1 MALSEA
7 TQEAVWLKAFMLV
20 LSEDSSDEPVKVYED
35 NQGAIAL
42 VKNPKFHKRT
52 KHIDIRY
59 HFGREKVRDGHV
71 VLMNSPTVEMLA
83 DLITKPISA
92 IQFSALTSNLGIPSS
107 IAAVESSGSA
117 ADKHLERL
125 SCAQVAAYKDA
136 PRSAQD

>member
-7 TQEAVWLKAFMLV
+7 TQEAVWFKAFMRELN
-20 LSEDSSDEPVKVYED
+20 EDSSDEPEKVYED
-35 NQGAIAL
+35 NQGAIAS

-59 HFGREKVRDGHV
+59 NFGHV